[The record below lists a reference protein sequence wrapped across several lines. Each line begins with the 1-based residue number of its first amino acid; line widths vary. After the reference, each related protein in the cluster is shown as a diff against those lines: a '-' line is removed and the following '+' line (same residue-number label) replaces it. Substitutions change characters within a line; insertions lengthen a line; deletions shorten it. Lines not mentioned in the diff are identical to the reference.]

1 MHHRPR
7 SSACPLGLVRLLA
20 AGCVGLAAVAA
31 AGHDLAVFP
40 AASDPSRKGFI
51 RIINHADRT
60 GDVQLTAINDNG
72 NRFGPVALSINAKET
87 VHLNSADVE
96 NGNAAKGLD
105 AGVGSGSGD
114 WRLEL
119 TSELDIEVLAY
130 VRTTGGY
137 VSPIHEVVA
146 RDGDGHFRVGFFN
159 PGDADHASKL
169 RVINHGDETATV
181 TITGV
186 DDHGETPGT
195 DVAISIAP
203 AGARTLTAGDLE
215 SGGDGLTGNL
225 GNGTGKWRLSVSADQ
240 PVTVVN
246 LLEGPAGLLSNLS
259 STPTAAHD
267 DGAYEVPL
275 FPGSSTP
282 NWQGFVRVINHSDE
296 EASIDIEASDAS
308 ERNYGPLTL
317 TVDANAAVQFDT
329 DDLELGNAEA
339 GLSRGVGAGD
349 GDWRLVLSSDLD
361 IEVLAFIRTE
371 DGFLTPMHATVPAVG
386 HRHRVAV
393 FNPGS
398 NRAQMSRLRLENRG
412 TDTAMVAV
420 KGIDDRGASP
430 GSGIELS
437 LAADQTK
444 TLTAQELETG
454 SLDFEGDL
462 GDGAGKWQLIVESD
476 TPIGVMN
483 LMADPTGHLTNLSG
497 VSAATAPANGSA
509 FDDRAVGE
517 RIVAGDGE
525 RYIDFAA
532 AGRYS
537 ETRGGET
544 TTGSYTYS
552 NTGPAA
558 ASLAL
563 ATGDASCTTEL
574 IFETRIS
581 GRLSGCGD
589 TETTSNW
596 RLLQPTKREGDRVI
610 HEVTA
615 MIGPLGSEVP
625 EVLRGTT
632 TTDGV
637 RIDFDNGGYVER
649 GDDRY
654 TCRNGAGCVVDNGV
668 VTRGRI
674 VKTPALGARDF
685 DLAQANGSPAGLTYA
700 SGHFRVVDAPD
711 RKVYAYDPSGAHVP
725 GLDFDLAADNQMP
738 GGVTFE
744 ADKFYVADEDDFL
757 DIHAPRHVFVYD
769 AAGQHQADHDFELD
783 STVLEPLGIAYFN
796 DRLFLAE
803 ARTRRVYAYQL
814 SGEADP
820 DADFDL
826 DPDNVSPR
834 GVAYGNGRFHVVDTH
849 GDKVY
854 AYMTSGERDPA
865 ADFQLVDGNSL
876 SRGIAYVDDRFFV
889 ADADRVFA
897 YPADRP
903 DLVVDTFWID
913 ETRPDAGAT
922 FTMTTTV
929 RNIGHRRA
937 AETTLRYYRSVDASI
952 PRNDEELGH
961 AALDAFDVARTE
973 RLTHVLNAPTKAGF
987 YHYGVCIDVLP
998 DEYSQRNCSE
1008 TVEVA
1013 VPVDIDGPTV
1023 GFLLDTENRNPTGI
1037 VHANGRF
1044 FVLDSQDDHVYA
1056 YRTSAVRD
1064 AESDFPLH
1072 VDNSRPAAFAYANS
1086 GFYVVDVGDDKVY
1099 AYTLAGERDADAD
1112 FALDG
1117 DNQSPWAIEYAD
1129 ERFFVAD
1136 RSDRKVYV
1144 YGPSG
1149 ERHPD
1154 ADFDLYVGNSTPLGM
1169 AFAKERLF
1177 VVDLFDDHVYAY
1189 TTAGERDS
1197 AVEFN
1202 LVPDN
1207 GAPQGITLANGRLY
1221 IADSTDSTVYGYA
1234 IPVVADLAVD
1244 AATISDD
1251 SPGGGASFT
1260 FTATV
1265 RNLGDGRS
1273 HSAGVRYYLA
1283 ADGAYEATENLVGTG
1298 SVGALDPNATQ
1309 DVSFVMTAPTD
1320 DGCYFCGA
1328 CVSVVR
1334 GERVRSNN
1342 CATPAEILVG
1352 DGPDMD
1358 VSRLG
1363 LYVDGV
1369 GDPVEVEIGVI
1380 NRGAETSLPGK
1391 LRLTGGD
1398 DVVLDI
1404 PALAPNEEKIFDR
1417 QQIGTGQ
1424 SGTTTYEMCIDVPC
1438 ETNPDDDCRTRSVT
1452 L

>member
-7 SSACPLGLVRLLA
+7 SSACPLRLVRLLA
-20 AGCVGLAAVAA
+20 AGCVGIAAVVA
-31 AGHDLAVFP
+31 AGHDVAMFP
-40 AASDPSRKGFI
+40 AASDSSRQGFI
-51 RIINHADRT
+51 RVINHANRA
-60 GDVQLTAINDNG
+60 GEVRIAAIDDEG
-72 NRFGPVALSINAKET
+72 TRPDPLVLAINAKET
-87 VHLNSADVE
+87 VHLNSDDVE
-96 NGNAAKGLD
+96 TGNTAKGLD
-105 AGVGSGSGD
+105 AGVGSGSGN

-119 TSELDIEVLAY
+119 TSDLDFEVLAY
-130 VRTTGGY
+130 IRTPDGY
-137 VSPIHEVVA
+137 LSSMHEVVA
-146 RDGDGHFRVGFFN
+146 PDGDGHHHIGFFN
-159 PGDADHASKL
+159 PGDADPISML
-169 RVINHGDETATV
+169 RVINLAQATANV

-186 DDHGETPGT
+186 DDRGETPGT
-195 DVAISIAP
+195 EVTLSIA
-203 AGARTLTAGDLE
+203 AEGSRTLTAEDLE
-215 SGGDGLTGNL
+215 SGVEGLTGNL

-246 LLEGPAGLLSNLS
+246 LLEGSAGLLSNLS
-259 STPTAAHD
+259 STPPAAHA
-267 DGAYEVPL
+267 DGAQEVPL
-275 FPGSSTP
+275 FPGSSKP
-282 NWQGFVRVINHSDE
+282 NRQGFVRVINRSDE

-308 ERNYGPLTL
+308 DRNYGPLTL
-317 TVDANAAVQFDT
+317 TVAANAAVQFDAN
-329 DDLELGNAEA
+329 DLELGNAEA
-339 GLSRGVGAGD
+339 GLSGGVGAGD
-349 GDWRLVLSSDLD
+349 GDWRLALSSDLD
-361 IEVLAFIRTE
+361 FEVLAFTRAE
-371 DGFLTPMHATVPAVG
+371 DGFLTPMHATVPAAG
-386 HRHRVAV
+386 HRHRVAM
-393 FNPGS
+393 FNPGR
-398 NRAQMSRLRLENRG
+398 NRAQASRLRLENRG
-412 TDTAMVAV
+412 TDTAMVSI
-420 KGIDDRGASP
+420 KGIDDRGVTP
-430 GSGIELS
+430 GRGIEFA
-437 LAADQTK
+437 LAGGQIR
-444 TLTAQELETG
+444 TLAAQELETG

-462 GDGAGKWQLIVESD
+462 GDGAGKWQLNVESD
-476 TPIGVMN
+476 TPIRVMN
-483 LMADPTGHLTNLSG
+483 LMEYSTGHLTNLSG
-497 VSAATAPANGSA
+497 VSATAPANVSA
-509 FDDRAVGE
+509 FNDRAVGK
-517 RIVAGDGE
+517 RIVAGDGD
-525 RYIDFAA
+525 RYIDIAA

-537 ETRGGET
+537 ETQAGET

-552 NTGPAA
+552 NTGPTT
-558 ASLAL
+558 ASLVL
-563 ATGDASCTTEL
+563 ATDDGSCTSEL
-574 IFETRIS
+574 IFETRVS

-589 TETTSNW
+589 TETNLNW
-596 RLLQPTKREGDRVI
+596 RLLEPTRREGDRVI

-625 EVLRGTT
+625 EVLRGAATS
-632 TTDGV
+632 DGV
-637 RIDFDNGGYVER
+637 RIDFDNGGYVEM

-674 VKTPALGARDF
+674 VETPALGARDF
-685 DLAQANGSPAGLTYA
+685 DLAQANGSPAGLAYA
-700 SGHFRVVDAPD
+700 SGHFRVVDGPD

-725 GLDFDLAADNQMP
+725 ALDFDLAADNQMP

-744 ADKFYVADEDDFL
+744 AEKFYVADEDDFL

-769 AAGQHQADHDFELD
+769 AAGQHQADDDFELE

-803 ARTRRVYAYQL
+803 ARTRRVYAYRL

-826 DPDNVSPR
+826 DPDNVLPR
-834 GVAYGNGRFHVVDTH
+834 GVAYGNGRFYVVDTH

-854 AYMTSGERDPA
+854 AYLTSGERDPA

-903 DLVVDTFWID
+903 DLIVDTFWID

-922 FTMTTTV
+922 FTMNTTV

-937 AETTLRYYRSVDASI
+937 AETALRYYRSVDASI

-973 RLTHVLNAPTKAGF
+973 RLTHVLNAPTRAGF
-987 YHYGVCIDVLP
+987 YHYGVCIDALP
-998 DEYSQRNCSE
+998 DEYNQRNCSE

-1037 VHANGRF
+1037 AHANGRF
-1044 FVLDSQDDHVYA
+1044 FVLDSQDDRVYA
-1056 YRTSAVRD
+1056 YRTSAARD

-1072 VDNSRPAAFAYANS
+1072 VDNSRPAAFAYANR

-1099 AYTLAGERDADAD
+1099 AYTFAGERDADAD

-1129 ERFFVAD
+1129 ERFFIAD
-1136 RSDRKVYV
+1136 RSDRKVYA

-1189 TTAGERDS
+1189 TTEGERDS

-1207 GAPQGITLANGRLY
+1207 GSPQGITLANGRLY
-1221 IADSTDSTVYGYA
+1221 VADSTDSTVYGYA

-1244 AATISDD
+1244 AAAVSDD
-1251 SPGGGASFT
+1251 SPGAGASFT

-1283 ADGAYEATENLVGTG
+1283 ADSAYEATENLAGTG
-1298 SVGALDPNATQ
+1298 SVGALDPDAAQ
-1309 DVSFVMTAPTD
+1309 DVSFEMTAPTD

-1328 CVSVVR
+1328 CVSVVH

-1342 CATPAEILVG
+1342 CAAPAEILLG

-1363 LYVDGV
+1363 LSVDGV
-1369 GDPVEVEIGVI
+1369 GDPVEVTIGVI
-1380 NRGAETSLPGK
+1380 NRGLGTSLPGK

-1398 DVVLDI
+1398 DVVVDI
-1404 PALAPNEEKIFDR
+1404 PALAPNEEKIFER

-1424 SGTTTYEMCIDVPC
+1424 SGTTTFEMCIDVPC
-1438 ETNPDDDCRTRSVT
+1438 EEDPDDNCRTRSVT